1 MHVLDPVRYL
11 SSEDVILIGRHTLYQ
26 CFFTEPSVLVG
37 KVYQSCFSLQF
48 VPSAH
53 TVKTY
58 LCDLC
63 PTVSRISH
71 LLKPQLLSRRPG
83 SIGSA
88 LLSWRRHDWSCIR
101 IVCGGLRLG
110 SRLRSHLRSRRRGRR
125 WLNLRGGDGRG
136 RRIRDW
142 RRGSRRRGSLSLTTR
157 LSRCRS
163 RSLLRRRGTVGRL
176 LRNVHG
182 RLNGGR
188 MMLLR
193 RRRHVWLRSAVGKL
207 HALVPAG
214 HVLLVRR
221 MRITIKARWLVVLLL
236 LGGNRCHNLAW
247 RWPTKKQ
254 ASRVTPG
261 TRTSSPVNASTSI
274 ARGYKPEK
282 RGGDTQLADVPQG
295 DANMIIPRSIAE
307 TAPCSKSH
315 ARGHARRCTE
325 NMRTKGVLTGFHWA
339 DECWNWSRHNLA

>member
-11 SSEDVILIGRHTLYQ
+11 SSDGVILIRRQTLYQ

-37 KVYQSCFSLQF
+37 KVYQLCFSLQF
-48 VPSAH
+48 VPSVR

-58 LCDLC
+58 LRNLC

-71 LLKPQLLSRRPG
+71 LLKPQFLSRCPR

-88 LLSWRRHDWSCIR
+88 LLSWRRRDWSCIR
-101 IVCGGLRLG
+101 IVCGGLGLG
-110 SRLRSHLRSRRRGRR
+110 SRLRSHLGSRRRGRGR
-125 WLNLRGGDGRG
+125 LNLRGGDGRG
-136 RRIRDW
+136 RRIRDR
-142 RRGSRRRGSLSLTTR
+142 RRGSRRRGSLSLATR
-157 LSRCRS
+157 LGRSRG
-163 RSLLRRRGTVGRL
+163 RSLLRRRGTVRRL

-182 RLNGGR
+182 RLNGCR

-221 MRITIKARWLVVLLL
+221 MRITMKARWLVVLLL
-236 LGGNRCHNLAW
+236 LGGNRCGHNLAW
-247 RWPTKKQ
+247 RWPTKEQ

-261 TRTSSPVNASTSI
+261 TRTGSPVNASTSI
-274 ARGYKPEK
+274 AGGYKPEK
-282 RGGDTQLADVPQG
+282 RGGDTQLADVPPG
-295 DANMIIPRSIAE
+295 
-307 TAPCSKSH
+307 
-315 ARGHARRCTE
+315 RCQHE
-325 NMRTKGVLTGFHWA
+325 NTPWH
-339 DECWNWSRHNLA
+339 SRDCAV